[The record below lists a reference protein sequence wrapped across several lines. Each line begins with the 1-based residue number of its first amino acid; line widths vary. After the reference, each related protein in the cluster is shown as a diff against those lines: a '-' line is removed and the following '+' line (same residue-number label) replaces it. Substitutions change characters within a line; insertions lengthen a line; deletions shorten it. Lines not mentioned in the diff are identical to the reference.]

1 MAMTLDQQS
10 ETRPPVYGLI
20 MAGGGARAAYQVGV
34 LKAIAELTPDGSA
47 NPFPVICGT
56 SAGAINACALAAFG
70 VDFHDAVR
78 RLHFIWNNFHVH
90 HVFRSD
96 VLGIVKTGAH
106 WLAAV
111 ILGGLG
117 HRNPRSLFD
126 RTPLRELLRKYLPLD
141 GIQRSIDAGVLHALS
156 ITCSGYDS
164 GKSVSFFQG
173 APGIDGWFRARR
185 IGVASGIRLEHLMAS
200 SAIPFLFSAVKI
212 HREFYGDGSM
222 RQDAPMSPALH
233 LGADKVLV
241 IGVRAVEI
249 SNKKRVTT
257 TGYPSLAQIAGHVLD
272 NIFLDSLETD
282 VERLRRINTT
292 VSLIPSHHLR
302 EKGVNLR
309 QVDVHVITPSEDPGM
324 IAAKHAHHMPATV
337 NFFLR
342 GVGVDKNKG
351 NNLLSYLLFEKPYCR
366 ELIALGYKDVMA
378 QKEVII
384 KFLGLPEKIDAE
396 KNQPKT

>member
-1 MAMTLDQQS
+1 MTAS
-10 ETRPPVYGLI
+10 ENIENKPPVYGLI

-34 LKAIAELTPDGSA
+34 LKAIAEMMPEGAA

-78 RLHFIWNNFHVH
+78 RMHFIWNNFHVH
-90 HVFRSD
+90 QVFRSD
-96 VLGIVKTGAH
+96 VLGMAKSGAH
-106 WLAAV
+106 WLVAL

-117 HRNPRSLFD
+117 QRNPRSLFD
-126 RTPLRELLRKYLPLD
+126 RTPLRELLRKYLPFE
-141 GIQRSIDAGVLHALS
+141 GIQRSIDHGALHALS

-164 GKSVSFFQG
+164 GKSVTFFQG
-173 APGIDGWFRARR
+173 KSGVEGWDRARR
-185 IGVASGIRLEHLMAS
+185 IGVASHIRLEHLMAS
-200 SAIPFLFSAVKI
+200 SAIPFLFSAVRI

-233 LGADKVLV
+233 LGADRVLV
-241 IGVRAVEI
+241 IGVRANGKD
-249 SNKKRVTT
+249 SKKRVAT

-282 VERLRRINTT
+282 VERLRRINNT
-292 VSLIPSHHLR
+292 VSLIPSHHLK
-302 EKGVNLR
+302 EKGVTLR

-324 IAAKHAHHMPATV
+324 IAAKHAHHMPPIV
-337 NFFLR
+337 RFFLR
-342 GVGVDKNKG
+342 GAGVYRNKG
-351 NNLLSYLLFEKPYCR
+351 NNLLSYLLFEKPYTR

-378 QKEVII
+378 QRDVIA
-384 KFLGLPEKIDAE
+384 KFLGLPEEVASSK
-396 KNQPKT
+396 

>member
-1 MAMTLDQQS
+1 MTAS
-10 ETRPPVYGLI
+10 ENAATKPPVCGLI

-34 LKAIAELTPDGSA
+34 LKAIAEMLPEGSA

-56 SAGAINACALAAFG
+56 SAGAINATALAAFG
-70 VDFHDAVR
+70 MNFHDAVR

-96 VLGIVKTGAH
+96 FMGMAKVGAH
-106 WLAAV
+106 WLAALM
-111 ILGGLG
+111 LGGLG
-117 HRNPRSLFD
+117 QRNPRSLFD

-141 GIQRSIDAGVLHALS
+141 GIQRSIDHGVLHALS

-173 APGIDGWFRARR
+173 KAGVDGWNRTRR
-185 IGVASGIRLEHLMAS
+185 IGVPSDIRLEHLMAS
-200 SAIPFLFSAVKI
+200 SAIPFLFSAVRVN
-212 HREFYGDGSM
+212 REFYGDGSM

-233 LGADKVLV
+233 LGADRVLV
-241 IGVRAVEI
+241 IGVRANEKV
-249 SNKKRVTT
+249 SKKRIAT

-272 NIFLDSLETD
+272 NIFLDAMEAD
-282 VERLRRINTT
+282 VERLRRINNT
-292 VSLIPSHHLR
+292 VSLIPSHHLK

-309 QVDVHVITPSEDPGM
+309 QVDVHVIMPSEDPGV
-324 IAAKHAHHMPATV
+324 IAAKHAHHMPGMV
-337 NFFLR
+337 SFFLR
-342 GVGVDKNKG
+342 GAGVYKNKG

-378 QKEVII
+378 QREII
-384 KFLGLPEKIDAE
+384 ARFLGLPDEVGSGK
-396 KNQPKT
+396 

>member
-1 MAMTLDQQS
+1 
-10 ETRPPVYGLI
+10 

-34 LKAIAELTPDGSA
+34 LKAIAELAPDGAA
-47 NPFPVICGT
+47 NPFHVICGT
-56 SAGAINACALAAFG
+56 SAGAINASALAAFG
-70 VDFHDAVR
+70 VDFKDAVR

-96 VLGIVKTGAH
+96 LLGIIKTGAH
-106 WLAAV
+106 WLAAL

-141 GIQRSIDAGVLHALS
+141 GIQRSIDHGCLRALS

-173 APGIDGWFRARR
+173 EAGIEGWYRTRR

-200 SAIPFLFSAVKI
+200 SAIPFLFSAVKVN
-212 HREFYGDGSM
+212 REFYGDGSM

-233 LGADKVLV
+233 LGADKILV
-241 IGVRAVEI
+241 IGVRANDKNV
-249 SNKKRVTT
+249 KKRVAT

-282 VERLRRINTT
+282 VERLRRINNT

-309 QVDVHVITPSEDPGM
+309 QVDVHVITPSEDPGV
-324 IAAKHAHHMPATV
+324 IAAKHAHHMPSTV
-337 NFFLR
+337 RFFLR
-342 GVGVDKNKG
+342 GAGVVKNKG

-378 QKEVII
+378 QRENII
-384 KFLGLPEKIDAE
+384 RFLGLPEKLDTE
-396 KNQPKT
+396 KN

>member
-1 MAMTLDQQS
+1 MNAD
-10 ETRPPVYGLI
+10 EPIKGKPIVYGLI

-34 LKAIAELTPDGSA
+34 LKAIAELAPEGAA
-47 NPFPVICGT
+47 NPFQVICGT
-56 SAGAINACALAAFG
+56 SAGAINASALAAFG
-70 VDFHDAVR
+70 VDFRDAVR

-96 VLGIVKTGAH
+96 LLGIAKTGAH
-106 WLAAV
+106 WLIAL

-117 HRNPRSLFD
+117 QRNPRSLFD
-126 RTPLRELLRKYLPLD
+126 RTPLRELLNKYLPLG
-141 GIQRSIDAGVLHALS
+141 GIQRSIDQGCLRALS

-173 APGIDGWFRARR
+173 ESGMEGWYRARR
-185 IGVASGIRLEHLMAS
+185 IGVATDIRLEHLMAS
-200 SAIPFLFSAVKI
+200 SAIPFLFSAVKVN
-212 HREFYGDGSM
+212 REFYGDGSM

-241 IGVRAVEI
+241 IGVRANDKNI
-249 SNKKRVTT
+249 KKRITT
-257 TGYPSLAQIAGHVLD
+257 TGYPSVAQIAGHVLD

-282 VERLRRINTT
+282 VERLRRINST

-337 NFFLR
+337 RFFLR
-342 GVGVDKNKG
+342 GVGVDRNKG

-378 QKEVII
+378 QREII
-384 KFLGLPEKIDAE
+384 AQFLALPDQQKMKIE
-396 KNQPKT
+396 

>member
-1 MAMTLDQQS
+1 MTAS
-10 ETRPPVYGLI
+10 ENVETRPPVCGLI

-34 LKAIAELTPDGSA
+34 LKAIAEMMPEGSP

-56 SAGAINACALAAFG
+56 SAGAINASAVAAFG
-70 VDFHDAVR
+70 LDFRDAVR

-96 VLGIVKTGAH
+96 ALGMARSGAH
-106 WLAAV
+106 WIASL

-117 HRNPRSLFD
+117 QHNPRSLFD
-126 RTPLRELLRKYLPLD
+126 RTPLRELLHKYLPLE
-141 GIQRSIDAGVLHALS
+141 GIQRSIDQGVLHALS

-173 APGIDGWFRARR
+173 KHGLEGWDRARR
-185 IGVASGIRLEHLMAS
+185 IGVPGEIRLEHLMAS
-200 SAIPFLFSAVKI
+200 SAIPFLFSAIRI

-233 LGADKVLV
+233 LGADRVLV
-241 IGVRAVEI
+241 IGVRPHDKEP
-249 SNKKRVTT
+249 KKRITT

-282 VERLRRINTT
+282 VERLRRINNT
-292 VSLIPSHHLR
+292 VSLIPSHHLK

-309 QVDVHVITPSEDPGM
+309 QVDVHVITPSEDPGV
-324 IAAKHAHHMPATV
+324 IAAKHAHHMPGV
-337 NFFLR
+337 VRFFLR
-342 GVGVDKNKG
+342 GAGVYKNKG
-351 NNLLSYLLFEKPYCR
+351 NSLLSYLLFEKPYCR

-378 QKEVII
+378 QRDII
-384 KFLGLPEKIDAE
+384 ARFLGLPDEVGSRK
-396 KNQPKT
+396 